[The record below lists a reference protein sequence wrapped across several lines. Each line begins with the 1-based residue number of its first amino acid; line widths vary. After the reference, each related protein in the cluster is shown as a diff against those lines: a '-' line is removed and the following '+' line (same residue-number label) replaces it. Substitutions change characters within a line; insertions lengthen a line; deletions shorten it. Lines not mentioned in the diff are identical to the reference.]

1 MLGNNGDHLLLHS
14 SSLPSQGP
22 TTGLRAGRVGETAG
36 EKNQRIIINLGGLER
51 KMLVGIFKTERR
63 PLGPFSAAAF
73 SSLLE
78 WLGLG
83 LGVSSAWEACLAL
96 KNQEGPGWGPGKG
109 SQRQA
114 ALGRI
119 LG

>member
-1 MLGNNGDHLLLHS
+1 MLL
-14 SSLPSQGP
+14 
-22 TTGLRAGRVGETAG
+22 
-36 EKNQRIIINLGGLER
+36 
-51 KMLVGIFKTERR
+51 GIFRTER
-63 PLGPFSAAAF
+63 GPFSPFSSTVF

-78 WLGLG
+78 WLDLG

-96 KNQEGPGWGPGKG
+96 KNQEGPGWGPGKE

>member
-1 MLGNNGDHLLLHS
+1 MS
-14 SSLPSQGP
+14 
-22 TTGLRAGRVGETAG
+22 
-36 EKNQRIIINLGGLER
+36 
-51 KMLVGIFKTERR
+51 VGIFGTEKR
-63 PLGPFSAAAF
+63 PLGPFSATAF

-78 WLGLG
+78 WLDLG
-83 LGVSSAWEACLAL
+83 LGVSSAWEACLAP
-96 KNQEGPGWGPGKG
+96 KNQEGPGWGPRKG